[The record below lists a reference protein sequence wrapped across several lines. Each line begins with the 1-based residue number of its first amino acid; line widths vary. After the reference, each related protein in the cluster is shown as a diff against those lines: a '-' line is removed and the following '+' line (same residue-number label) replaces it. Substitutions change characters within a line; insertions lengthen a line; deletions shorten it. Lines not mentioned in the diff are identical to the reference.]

1 MSTMGNSLKAGLQSG
16 VKDALASIK
25 AADDAKANVDN
36 VGIFTK
42 LMKKAEENAQAAL

>member
-1 MSTMGNSLKAGLQSG
+1 MSTTESSLKAGLQRG
-16 VKDALASIK
+16 VQDALMSIK

-42 LMKKAEENAQAAL
+42 LIKKAEENAQAAL

>member
-1 MSTMGNSLKAGLQSG
+1 MSTTGSTLKAGLQSG
-16 VKDALASIK
+16 VNDALTSIK

-42 LMKKAEENAQAAL
+42 LIKKAEENAQAAL